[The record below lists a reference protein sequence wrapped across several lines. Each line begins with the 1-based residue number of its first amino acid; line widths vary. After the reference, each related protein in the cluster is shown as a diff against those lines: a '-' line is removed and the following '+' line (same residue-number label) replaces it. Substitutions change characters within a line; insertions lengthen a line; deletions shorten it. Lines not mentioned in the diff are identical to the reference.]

1 MGSLLHDLLF
11 DYTLRTVAIGSAAL
25 GIVAGVL
32 GAFAVLRRQSLLG
45 DAIAHTALPGIA
57 LAYLVVGTRS
67 MVSLMTGA
75 AVAGWTGAAL
85 VTAIVRSSRVKYD
98 SALGIVLSVFFG
110 IGLVLLTFIQRMPN
124 ANKAGLDTFLFGQA
138 SALTGN
144 DVLTLSVTG
153 GVMLLVVGFL
163 FKETA
168 VLCFDP
174 DFGRAAGL
182 RLDRLDIVLTGMLV
196 LAIVL
201 GLQTVGVVLMSA
213 LVVAPAAAAR
223 QWTNRLGAMVILSG
237 LFGAIA
243 GVGGTLVSSS
253 ATQVPTGP
261 AIVLIA
267 GVITIISL
275 LAAPARGVIWSWAQ
289 RYRRRKALQLETV
302 LLNLYELSQ
311 QHPGT
316 QHAHPVSV
324 LQSMTTQPE
333 SVLGSLRELRDRGW
347 ATVDEN
353 GLWILTEQGVARARY
368 LTGERRVH

>member
-1 MGSLLHDLLF
+1 MESLLHDLIF
-11 DYTLRTVAIGSAAL
+11 DYTLRTVALGSAVL

-57 LAYLVVGTRS
+57 LAYLVVGTRA
-67 MVSLMTGA
+67 MASLLVGA
-75 AVAGWTGAAL
+75 AVAGWVGAAV
-85 VTAIVRSSRVKYD
+85 VTTIVRSSRVKYD

-124 ANKAGLDTFLFGQA
+124 ASKAGLDTFLFGQA
-138 SALTGN
+138 SALTGG
-144 DVLTLSVTG
+144 DVLILTVTG
-153 GVMLLVVGFL
+153 GVMLLVVGLL

-174 DFGRAAGL
+174 DFGQAAGL
-182 RLDRLDIVLTGMLV
+182 RLDRLDVVLTGMLV

-223 QWTNRLGAMVILSG
+223 QWTNRLGVMVILSG
-237 LFGAIA
+237 VFGAIA
-243 GVGGTLVSSS
+243 GVGGTVVSSS

-267 GVITIISL
+267 GIVAVVSL
-275 LAAPARGVIWSWAQ
+275 LLAPARGVIWTWAR
-289 RYRRRKALQLETV
+289 RYHRRKELQLEAV

-316 QHAHPVSV
+316 EHAHPIRV
-324 LQSMTTQPE
+324 LQSMSTQPE
-333 SVLGSLRELRDRGW
+333 SVLGSLKELRDREW
-347 ATVDEN
+347 ATVDAD
-353 GLWILTEQGVARARY
+353 GLWMLTDQGVARARY
-368 LTGERRVH
+368 ITGERRVH